1 MGAWVLQEASV
12 AGREIQMEVPCRLVD
27 PDDQASFAEG
37 GIDYLEDIEH
47 LEGFRKD
54 RPQLYSWQTCRRP
67 FFCHILVVF
76 LIRLRAFAGD
86 QDEEA

>member
-1 MGAWVLQEASV
+1 M
-12 AGREIQMEVPCRLVD
+12 AGMEIQMEVPCRLVD

-37 GIDYLEDIEH
+37 GTDYLEGNEH

-54 RPQLYSWQTCRRP
+54 RPQLYSWQTCRHP

-86 QDEEA
+86 QDEEALLAVV